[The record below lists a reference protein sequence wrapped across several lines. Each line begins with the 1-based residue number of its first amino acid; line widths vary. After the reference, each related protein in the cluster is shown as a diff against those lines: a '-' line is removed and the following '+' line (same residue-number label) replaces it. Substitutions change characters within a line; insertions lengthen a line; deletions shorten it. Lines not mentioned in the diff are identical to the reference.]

1 LEVDDARAQISK
13 LVAARSSKTVS
24 EREVFVYTILAAR
37 KFTTK
42 EIWLGLPQEFQA
54 ALKQWIEKQPAGE
67 TVAFAF
73 SNGLSV
79 DIKDDLGEFQ
89 KLFRRLNLEAK

>member
-1 LEVDDARAQISK
+1 METNDARDQISK
-13 LVAARSSKTVS
+13 LVTARNSQSVS

-42 EIWLGLPQEFQA
+42 EIWFGLPLDFQA
-54 ALKQWIEKQPAGE
+54 ALKHWIEDQPPGE
-67 TVAFAF
+67 PVAFAF

-79 DIKDDLGEFQ
+79 DIKDDLGEFV
-89 KLFRRLNLEAK
+89 KLFRRLNLAQK